1 MKLTEIVSTLSFLK
15 NVPTL
20 RLTVNLLLAFYS
32 SKIIA
37 IVCLILM
44 RTYEL
49 NFGGDPIKFADRYN
63 VGLIAVGGMLLV
75 SLPLLVSYLWSA
87 VGAYQPFLEFMYNLL
102 GFVLFM
108 AAGGLAL
115 DHYTNQLYK
124 NEAGL
129 ALGVND
135 DKILT

>member
-1 MKLTEIVSTLSFLK
+1 
-15 NVPTL
+15 
-20 RLTVNLLLAFYS
+20 
-32 SKIIA
+32 
-37 IVCLILM
+37 M

-102 GFVLFM
+102 GFTLFM

-115 DHYTNQLYK
+115 DHYTNQVYR
-124 NEAGL
+124 NDAGL
-129 ALGVND
+129 ALGVNT
-135 DKILT
+135 KILVILWYRN